1 MARVKC
7 GTGAIEFR
15 GTRVARLHRSGP
27 QCVPENAMTSSA
39 ILQAFRN
46 YSVRFLLEVGSQTC
60 SLFDSEP
67 HVGGGILVEVSSWSW
82 EGA

>member
-7 GTGAIEFR
+7 GIGAIESR

-27 QCVPENAMTSSA
+27 QCVPEDVMTSSA

-60 SLFDSEP
+60 SLFDSEL
-67 HVGGGILVEVSSWSW
+67 HVGGSRLVEVTSWFW